1 MVRLS
6 RLSRSAVL
14 LRVIAAAFA
23 AVLGGLFVT
32 ISWMSV
38 RESSLNEHLAED
50 VRLIGSLSEQ
60 RALAAELAHQ
70 SSLIMHSDAS
80 MKGELVESMA
90 SDLEAFRQN
99 QEKIRDIRDGQSEAA
114 SVDVNRLL
122 LDGDQL
128 VRQMELLLLPAQVG
142 EADGFRELHA
152 ESTGFYN
159 ESGRILHQHEG
170 ETVARLEHLK
180 AVRSGVVQRLL
191 FVVVLLGLII
201 FIPAHLKIRQL
212 LRRSDQDKHDLET
225 ANTELTTARSELEG
239 KAEQLSHAL
248 EQASGQASLFQF
260 ASLRFQQLFGG
271 LPVGC
276 LTYDQEGNIQ
286 EWNNAMTDLF
296 EEEPFNVCYQ
306 SLYKVFSDPTQS
318 PLVKEGVQ
326 RVLSN
331 AEECEFE
338 WEEAFADGRSK
349 SFYCVSYPL
358 RGQSGVVLGGILAA
372 IDISSRKQAEEQIA
386 AVNHELHETLE
397 SIKDCFFSVDD
408 QWRFVY
414 VNSAAAAHLDRRPQD
429 MIGQTIWEAEPRIKK
444 TVFERNVRRAKKT
457 GTATTF
463 EMLDKPRNKWFEFR
477 VYPTTTGMSVFYQE
491 ITERKSVAQK
501 LEAQVREINEK
512 NAMLQ
517 FQQTELE
524 QANQRL
530 AAVAET
536 DGLTGLKNH
545 KAFQQNLAASFA
557 EARKSQKE
565 LSLILLDVD
574 HFKLYNDGFGHP
586 AGDQVLKQVG
596 VILRQA
602 TRGQDL
608 VARYGGE
615 EFVIVLGDTGEE
627 RALEVAERIRSA
639 IENSIWPKR
648 PITVSLGCATLGPD
662 IRHKQDLID
671 RADEALY
678 ASKRNGRNQVT
689 FWTDRVGRAA

>member
-6 RLSRSAVL
+6 KLPRSSVL
-14 LRVIAAAFA
+14 LRVIVATFA
-23 AVLGGLFVT
+23 AVLGGLFITV
-32 ISWMSV
+32 SWMSV
-38 RESSLNEHLAED
+38 RESSLNHHLAED
-50 VRLIGSLSEQ
+50 VQLMASISHQ
-60 RALAAELAHQ
+60 RALGARIVTRASMLRQSDPESRSDLIEEIESDLRVFKSNQSAIAQ
-70 SSLIMHSDAS
+70 QSANGLDGSSLSIQRLTMN
-80 MKGELVESMA
+80 GEDLIRLVEDYVQNSG
-90 SDLEAFRQN
+90 SLEDFTRLKAENSAYYTETGRMVH
-99 QEKIRDIRDGQSEAA
+99 ELQSAT
-114 SVDVNRLL
+114 VD
-122 LDGDQL
+122 
-128 VRQMELLLLPAQVG
+128 
-142 EADGFRELHA
+142 
-152 ESTGFYN
+152 
-159 ESGRILHQHEG
+159 
-170 ETVARLEHLK
+170 RLERLK
-180 AVRSGVVQRLL
+180 EIRSGLVQRLL
-191 FVVVLLGLII
+191 MAVIVLGLII
-201 FIPAHLKIRQL
+201 FIPASLKIRRL
-212 LRRSDQDKHDLET
+212 LRESDQHRHALEHT
-225 ANTELTTARSELEG
+225 NSELTAAQTELEG
-239 KAEQLSHAL
+239 KAEQLEQAL
-248 EQASGQASLFQF
+248 EQSSSQASLFQF

-276 LTYDQEGNIQ
+276 LTYDQEGNVQ
-286 EWNNAMTDLF
+286 EWNNAMTELF
-296 EEEPFNVCYQ
+296 EQQPFNVCYQ

-318 PLVKEGVQ
+318 PVVKDGVQ
-326 RVLSN
+326 RVLSD

-338 WEEAFADGRSK
+338 WEQNFADGRIK
-349 SFYCVSYPL
+349 HFYCVSYPL

-372 IDISSRKQAEEQIA
+372 IDISSRKQAEEQLA
-386 AVNHELHETLE
+386 SVNHELHETLE
-397 SIKDCFFSVDD
+397 SIKDCFFSMDE

-414 VNSAAAAHLDRRPQD
+414 VNSAAAEHLGRRPED

-463 EMLDKPRNKWFEFR
+463 EMLDKVRGKWFEFR
-477 VYPTTTGMSVFYQE
+477 VYPTSTGMSVFYQE
-491 ITERKSVAQK
+491 ITERKTVAQRI
-501 LEAQVREINEK
+501 EAQMREINEK
-512 NAMLQ
+512 NEMLE
-517 FQQTELE
+517 FQQGELE

-557 EARKSQKE
+557 EARKSHKD

-615 EFVIVLGDTGEE
+615 EFVIVLSDTGKE
-627 RALEVAERIRSA
+627 RVLEVAERIRSA

-648 PITVSLGCATLGPD
+648 PITVSLGCSTLGPD

-689 FWTDRVGRAA
+689 FWTERVERAA